1 MNQFMS
7 KMGRGAYPSVNLNDL
22 KTMKIYLPPIEIQE
36 KIVDEILVIEN
47 TLKHNRDLIKIKENQ
62 ISRKINTLYS

>member
-1 MNQFMS
+1 MQEN
-7 KMGRGAYPSVNLNDL
+7 KRKNLSANER
-22 KTMKIYLPPIEIQE
+22 KIVELTLQGEIQE

-47 TLKHNRDLIKIKENQ
+47 TLKHNRELIKIKETQ